1 MLFLVKLFG
10 NSVLQA
16 RTLEIL
22 DLEFL
27 LMSIRLQMLE
37 KNALDGYHYH

>member
-1 MLFLVKLFG
+1 MCFLVKLYG

-16 RTLEIL
+16 RTLET
-22 DLEFL
+22 LEFL